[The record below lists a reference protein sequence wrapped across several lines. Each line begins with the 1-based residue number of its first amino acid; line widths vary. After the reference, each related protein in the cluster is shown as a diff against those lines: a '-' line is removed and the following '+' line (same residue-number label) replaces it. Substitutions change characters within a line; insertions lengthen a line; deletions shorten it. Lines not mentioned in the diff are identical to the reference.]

1 MTGPILII
9 DDEPSNLATLRAILG
24 SDHPLVFARNGADGL
39 AAARKHR
46 PALILLDVQMPDMDG
61 YTVCRRLKAQADT
74 SDIPVI
80 FVSAM
85 SEVGDEAAGFE
96 CGAVDYIIKPVSPAL
111 VRARVRTHL
120 SLVNAN
126 RLAHYVQE
134 LESHQLKIARLSR
147 IKTVLSGIN
156 SAVIRIRDRA
166 ALYNEACRIA
176 AEDGGFDTAWIALR
190 DGAGMKAAAWR
201 GTSPERL
208 DQLLK
213 TMALEPD
220 DEVSIPRRALAH
232 ARAFCRNDLSA
243 PDSGGAACADA
254 REQGFLSLI
263 ALPLMLGPSAA
274 GVMVL
279 YARDAGYFDAEE
291 LALLDDLAGDISF
304 AMEYIAQEERVNYL
318 SYYDA
323 VTGLPNHALFHDR
336 LGQIIQSGK
345 HEGGHAFVFM
355 IDLDRFKRL
364 NDALGSR
371 VGDQVLRT
379 VAQRLVNGLSRP
391 CTVARLAGDVYVIAG
406 ACGANENLLPV
417 IEHAAELIGQAIEVD
432 GNDIHL
438 TVHGG
443 IASYPRDGAD
453 AEAVFR
459 HAEAALKQAKAGG
472 ERLSFY
478 SPELNAAMVAKLEL
492 ESMLRRAS
500 EEHQF
505 VLHFQPKV
513 DLRTGRIAAAEALIR
528 WVHPVRGMVS
538 PAQFIPLAEETG
550 LILEIGAWVIA
561 SVCAQ
566 QAAWVAAGVPV
577 VPVALNLSAL
587 QFGHGDLAAQV
598 AHQLETHGLG
608 SNLVELELTESLVM
622 HDPASAEQTM
632 RQLRAL
638 GLHLS
643 LDDFGTGYSSL
654 AHLKRFPFNS
664 VKIDRAFVTDITTN
678 PDDAAIASA
687 IIAMSH
693 NLRML
698 VIAEGVET
706 AAQLEQLRAKGCDQI
721 QGYYFSRPVPA
732 AEFEAMLRA
741 DKHID
746 LPVAPDAQ
754 ERTLLIVDNEPLL
767 VAAVKR
773 ALRSEGYRIIA
784 VDSAEEALDVL
795 ARTPVQ
801 VILCEHR
808 LPGMSGPQFL
818 AIATRLYPD
827 TMRLILSGYTE
838 LESVLDAVNR
848 GEIYRFLTKPWDDVQ
863 LRQNIRDA
871 FRRYQ
876 PTPLATLMALDSEA
890 SDSKETP

>member
-1 MTGPILII
+1 MTAPILII

-24 SDHPLVFARNGADGL
+24 QDHVLAFARNGAEGL
-39 AAARKHR
+39 AAARKHK

-61 YTVCRRLKAQADT
+61 YTVCRQLKAQADT

-85 SEVGDEAAGFE
+85 SEVVDEAAGFA
-96 CGAVDYIIKPVSPAL
+96 CGAVDYIVKPVSPAL

-126 RLAHYVQE
+126 RLAHYVRE
-134 LESHQLKIARLSR
+134 LESHQQKIARLSR

-166 ALYNEACRIA
+166 ALYDEACRVA

-190 DGAGMKAAAWR
+190 DGDGGGMRAAAWR
-201 GTSPERL
+201 GTDAERL
-208 DQLLK
+208 ERLLQA
-213 TMALEPD
+213 MALEPS
-220 DEVSIPRRALAH
+220 DELSVPRRALAQ
-232 ARAFCRNDLSA
+232 ARAVCCNDLRA
-243 PDSGGAACADA
+243 PGQEGAACRDA
-254 REQGFLSLI
+254 REHGFLSLTAI
-263 ALPLMLGPSAA
+263 PLMQGTAAA

-291 LALLDDLAGDISF
+291 LMLLDDLAGDISF

-318 SYYDA
+318 SYYDP
-323 VTGLPNHALFHDR
+323 VTGLPNQALFHDR

-355 IDLDRFKRL
+355 INLDRFKRL
-364 NDALGSR
+364 NDTLGSR
-371 VGDQVLRT
+371 VGDQVLRI
-379 VAQRLVNGLSRP
+379 VAQRLVDGLGRP
-391 CTVARLAGDVYVIAG
+391 CTVARLAGDSYVVAG

-417 IEHAAELIGQAIEVD
+417 IEHAAELIGQPAQVD
-432 GNDIHL
+432 GNDIRL
-438 TVHGG
+438 SVHGG

-453 AEAVFR
+453 AETVFR
-459 HAEAALKQAKAGG
+459 HAEAALKQAKASG

-478 SPELNAAMVAKLEL
+478 SPQLNAAMIAKLEL
-492 ESMLRRAS
+492 ETMLRRAS
-500 EEHQF
+500 EQRQF
-505 VLHFQPKV
+505 VMYYQPKV
-513 DLRTGRIAAAEALIR
+513 DLRTGRVAAAEALIR
-528 WVHPVRGMVS
+528 WIHPERGMVP
-538 PAQFIPLAEETG
+538 PAQFIPLAEESG
-550 LILEIGAWVIA
+550 LILDIGTWVIA
-561 SVCAQ
+561 DVCAQ
-566 QAAWVAAGVPV
+566 QAAWAADGVPV
-577 VPVALNLSAL
+577 VPVAINLSAL
-587 QFGHGDLAAQV
+587 QFGQGDLAAQL
-598 AHQLETHGLG
+598 ADRLAAHGLS
-608 SNLVELELTESLVM
+608 SNLIELELTESLVM
-622 HDPASAEQTM
+622 HDPAGAEKTM

-638 GLHLS
+638 GLQLS

-664 VKIDRAFVTDITTN
+664 VKIDRAFITDITTN

-706 AAQLEQLRAKGCDQI
+706 AAQFEQLRLKGCDQI
-721 QGYYFSRPVPA
+721 QGYYFSPAVPA
-732 AEFEAMLRA
+732 TAFEAMLRA
-741 DKHID
+741 DTHID
-746 LPVAPDAQ
+746 LSSTAEVR
-754 ERTLLIVDNEPLL
+754 ELTLLIVDSEASL
-767 VAAVKR
+767 VSAVKR
-773 ALRSEGYRIIA
+773 ALRSEGYRIVTA
-784 VDSAEEALDVL
+784 GSAEEALDVL
-795 ARTPVQ
+795 ARVPVQ

-808 LPGMSGPQFL
+808 LPGMNGPKFL

-838 LESVLDAVNR
+838 LESVLEAVNR

-871 FRRYQ
+871 FKRHQ
-876 PTPLATLMALDSEA
+876 PTLP
-890 SDSKETP
+890 

>member
-1 MTGPILII
+1 MSAPILII
-9 DDEPSNLATLRAILG
+9 DDEPSNLATLRAILAP
-24 SDHPLVFARNGADGL
+24 DHVLAFARNGAEGL

-61 YTVCRRLKAQADT
+61 YTVCRQLKAQADT

-85 SEVGDEAAGFE
+85 SEVVDEAAGFA
-96 CGAVDYIIKPVSPAL
+96 CGAVDYIVKPVSPAL

-126 RLAHYVQE
+126 RLAHYVRE
-134 LESHQLKIARLSR
+134 LESHQQKIARLSR

-166 ALYNEACRIA
+166 ALYDEACRIA

-190 DGAGMKAAAWR
+190 DGDGGGMRAAAWR
-201 GTSPERL
+201 GTDPERL
-208 DQLLK
+208 ERLLHA
-213 TMALEPD
+213 MALEPS
-220 DEVSIPRRALAH
+220 DELSVPRRALAQ
-232 ARAFCRNDLSA
+232 ARAVCCNDLRD
-243 PDSGGAACADA
+243 PGQEGAACRDA
-254 REQGFLSLI
+254 REHGFLSLTAI
-263 ALPLMLGPSAA
+263 PLMQGAAAA

-291 LALLDDLAGDISF
+291 LMLLDDLAGDISF

-318 SYYDA
+318 SYYDP
-323 VTGLPNHALFHDR
+323 VTGLPNQALFHDR

-355 IDLDRFKRL
+355 LNLDRFKRL
-364 NDALGSR
+364 NDTLGSR
-371 VGDQVLRT
+371 VGDQVLRI
-379 VAQRLVNGLSRP
+379 VAQRLVDGLGRP
-391 CTVARLAGDVYVIAG
+391 CTVARLAGDTYVVAG
-406 ACGANENLLPV
+406 ACGASENLLPV
-417 IEHAAELIGQAIEVD
+417 IEHAAELIGQPAQVD
-432 GNDIHL
+432 GNDIRL
-438 TVHGG
+438 SVHGG

-453 AEAVFR
+453 AETVFR
-459 HAEAALKQAKAGG
+459 HAEAALKQAKASG

-478 SPELNAAMVAKLEL
+478 SPELNAAMIAKLEL
-492 ESMLRRAS
+492 ETMLRRAC
-500 EEHQF
+500 EQRQF
-505 VLHFQPKV
+505 VMYYQPKV
-513 DLRTGRIAAAEALIR
+513 DLRTGRVAAAEALIR
-528 WVHPVRGMVS
+528 WIHPERGMVP
-538 PAQFIPLAEETG
+538 PAQFIPLAEESG
-550 LILEIGAWVIA
+550 LILDIGAWVIA
-561 SVCAQ
+561 DVCAQ
-566 QAAWVAAGVPV
+566 QAAWAADGVPV
-577 VPVALNLSAL
+577 VPVAVNLSAL
-587 QFGHGDLAAQV
+587 QFGQGDLAAQL
-598 AHQLETHGLG
+598 ADRLAAHGLS
-608 SNLVELELTESLVM
+608 SNLIELELTESLVM
-622 HDPASAEQTM
+622 HDPAGAEKTM

-638 GLHLS
+638 GLRLS

-664 VKIDRAFVTDITTN
+664 VKIDRAFITDITTN

-706 AAQLEQLRAKGCDQI
+706 AAQFEQLRLKGCDQI
-721 QGYYFSRPVPA
+721 QGYYFSPAVPA
-732 AEFEAMLRA
+732 TAFEAMLRA
-741 DKHID
+741 DTHIE
-746 LPVAPDAQ
+746 LSATAEVR
-754 ERTLLIVDNEPLL
+754 ELTLLIVDSEASL
-767 VAAVKR
+767 VSAVKR
-773 ALRSEGYRIIA
+773 ALRSEGYRIVTA
-784 VDSAEEALDVL
+784 GSAEEALDAL
-795 ARTPVQ
+795 ARVPVQ

-808 LPGMSGPQFL
+808 LPGMSGPKFL

-838 LESVLDAVNR
+838 LESVLEAVNR

-871 FRRYQ
+871 FKRHQ
-876 PTPLATLMALDSEA
+876 PTSP
-890 SDSKETP
+890 

>member
-1 MTGPILII
+1 MSGPILII
-9 DDEPSNLATLRAILG
+9 DDEPANLATLRAILAPT
-24 SDHPLVFARNGADGL
+24 HQLAFARNGAEGL
-39 AAARKHR
+39 AAARKHV
-46 PALILLDVQMPDMDG
+46 PVLILLDVQMPDMDG
-61 YTVCRRLKAQADT
+61 YTVCRLLKADPDT

-85 SEVGDEAAGFE
+85 SEVGDEAAGFA
-96 CGAVDYIIKPVSPAL
+96 CGAVDYIVKPVSPAL
-111 VRARVRTHL
+111 VQARVRTHL
-120 SLVNAN
+120 SLVHAN
-126 RLAHYVQE
+126 RLAHYVRE
-134 LESHQLKIARLSR
+134 LESHQQKIARLSR
-147 IKTVLSGIN
+147 IKSVLSGIN
-156 SAVIRIRDRA
+156 AAVIRIRDRG
-166 ALYNEACRIA
+166 ALYDEACRIA
-176 AEDGGFDTAWIALR
+176 ADAGGFDTAWIALR
-190 DGAGMKAAAWR
+190 DGAGLKAAAWR
-201 GTSPERL
+201 GATPERL
-208 DQLLK
+208 EQVLQ
-213 TMALEPD
+213 AVAHEPD
-220 DEVSIPRRALAH
+220 DHTGALRRALAQG
-232 ARAFCRNDLSA
+232 RAAWCNDLGA
-243 PDSGGAACADA
+243 AGQGGAVCADA
-254 REQGFLSLI
+254 RSHGFQSLT

-291 LALLDDLAGDISF
+291 MALLEDLAGDISF

-323 VTGLPNHALFHDR
+323 VTGLPNHTLCYDR
-336 LGQIIQSGK
+336 LGQIIQSSK
-345 HEGGHAFVFM
+345 HDGSHAFVFM
-355 IDLDRFKRL
+355 IDIDRFKRL
-364 NDALGSR
+364 NGALGSR
-371 VGDQVLRT
+371 AGDQVLRV
-379 VAQRLVNGLSRP
+379 VAQRLVNGFDRP
-391 CTVARLAGDVYVIAG
+391 CTVARLGNDVYVIAG
-406 ACGANENLLPV
+406 ACGASENLLPL
-417 IEHAAELIGQAIEVD
+417 IEHAAGLVTPAIQLD

-438 TVHGG
+438 SVHAGV
-443 IASYPRDGAD
+443 ASYPRDGAD

-459 HAEAALKQAKAGG
+459 HAEAALRQAKSGG
-472 ERLSFY
+472 ARLSFY
-478 SPELNAAMVAKLEL
+478 SPEMNAAMEAKLEL
-492 ESMLRRAS
+492 ESMLRRAC
-500 EEHQF
+500 EQQQF
-505 VLHFQPKV
+505 VLHYQPKI
-513 DLRTGRIAAAEALIR
+513 DLRSGRIAGAEALIR
-528 WVHPVRGMVS
+528 WSHPLRGMVP
-538 PAQFIPLAEETG
+538 PAEFIPLAEDSG

-566 QAAWVAAGVPV
+566 QAAWARAAVPV

-598 AHQLETHGLG
+598 AQQLASHSLS

-622 HDPASAEQTM
+622 HDPASAEHTM

-706 AAQLEQLRAKGCDQI
+706 AEQLEQLRAKGCDQI
-721 QGYYFSRPVPA
+721 QGYYFSPPVPA
-732 AEFEAMLRA
+732 AAFEAMLRA
-741 DKHID
+741 DQRIA
-746 LPVAPDAQ
+746 LPAAADPQ
-754 ERTLLIVDNEPLL
+754 ERTLLLVDNEALL

-773 ALRSEGYRIIA
+773 ALRSEGYRIITA
-784 VDSAEEALDVL
+784 DSAEAALDVL

-818 AIATRLYPD
+818 AKATRLYPD

-871 FRRYQ
+871 FRRHQ
-876 PTPLATLMALDSEA
+876 PTP
-890 SDSKETP
+890 P

>member
-24 SDHPLVFARNGADGL
+24 QDHVLAFARNGAEGL
-39 AAARKHR
+39 AAVRKHK

-61 YTVCRRLKAQADT
+61 YTVCRQLKAQPDT

-85 SEVGDEAAGFE
+85 SEVVDEAAGFA
-96 CGAVDYIIKPVSPAL
+96 CGAVDYIVKPVSPAL

-126 RLAHYVQE
+126 RLAHYVRE
-134 LESHQLKIARLSR
+134 LESHQQKIARLSR

-166 ALYNEACRIA
+166 ALYDEACRIA

-190 DGAGMKAAAWR
+190 DGDGDGGGMRAAAWR
-201 GTSPERL
+201 GTDPERL
-208 DQLLK
+208 ERLLQA
-213 TMALEPD
+213 MALEPS
-220 DEVSIPRRALAH
+220 DELSVPRRALAQ
-232 ARAFCRNDLSA
+232 ARAVCCNDLRD
-243 PDSGGAACADA
+243 PGQEGAACRDA
-254 REQGFLSLI
+254 REHGFLSLTAI
-263 ALPLMLGPSAA
+263 PLMQGTAAA

-291 LALLDDLAGDISF
+291 LMLLDDLAGDISF

-318 SYYDA
+318 SYYDP
-323 VTGLPNHALFHDR
+323 VTGLPNQALFHDR

-345 HEGGHAFVFM
+345 HEGGHAFVFV
-355 IDLDRFKRL
+355 INLDRFKRL
-364 NDALGSR
+364 NDTLGSR

-379 VAQRLVNGLSRP
+379 VAQRLVDGLGRP
-391 CTVARLAGDVYVIAG
+391 CTVARLAGDDVGVAG

-417 IEHAAELIGQAIEVD
+417 IEHAAELIGQPAQVD
-432 GNDIHL
+432 GNDIRL
-438 TVHGG
+438 SVHGG

-453 AEAVFR
+453 AETVFR
-459 HAEAALKQAKAGG
+459 HAEAALKQAKASG

-478 SPELNAAMVAKLEL
+478 SPELNAAMIAKLEL
-492 ESMLRRAS
+492 ETMLRRAS
-500 EEHQF
+500 EQRQF
-505 VLHFQPKV
+505 VMYYQPKV
-513 DLRTGRIAAAEALIR
+513 DLRTGRVAAAEALIR
-528 WVHPVRGMVS
+528 WIHPERGMVP
-538 PAQFIPLAEETG
+538 PAQFIPLAEESG
-550 LILEIGAWVIA
+550 LILDIGTWVIA
-561 SVCAQ
+561 DVCAQ
-566 QAAWVAAGVPV
+566 QAAWAADGVPV
-577 VPVALNLSAL
+577 VPVAINLSAL
-587 QFGHGDLAAQV
+587 QFGQGDLAAQL
-598 AHQLETHGLG
+598 ADRLAAHGLS
-608 SNLVELELTESLVM
+608 SNLIELELTESLVM
-622 HDPASAEQTM
+622 HDPAGAEKTM

-638 GLHLS
+638 GLQLS

-664 VKIDRAFVTDITTN
+664 VKIDRAFITDITTN

-706 AAQLEQLRAKGCDQI
+706 AAQFEQLRLKGCDQI
-721 QGYYFSRPVPA
+721 QGYYFSPAVPA
-732 AEFEAMLRA
+732 TAFEAMLRA
-741 DKHID
+741 DTHID
-746 LPVAPDAQ
+746 LSATAEVR
-754 ERTLLIVDNEPLL
+754 ELTLLIVDSEASL
-767 VAAVKR
+767 VSAVKR
-773 ALRSEGYRIIA
+773 ALRSEGYRIVTA
-784 VDSAEEALDVL
+784 GSAEEALDVL
-795 ARTPVQ
+795 ARVPVQ

-808 LPGMSGPQFL
+808 LPGMSGPKFL

-838 LESVLDAVNR
+838 LESVLEAVNR

-871 FRRYQ
+871 FKRHQ
-876 PTPLATLMALDSEA
+876 PTLP
-890 SDSKETP
+890 

>member
-1 MTGPILII
+1 MTAPILII
-9 DDEPSNLATLRAILG
+9 DDEPANLATLRAILG
-24 SDHPLVFARNGADGL
+24 EDHPLAFARNGAEGL
-39 AAARKHR
+39 AAARKHH
-46 PALILLDVQMPDMDG
+46 PVLILLDVQMPDMDG
-61 YTVCRRLKAQADT
+61 YAVCRQLKAQPDT
-74 SDIPVI
+74 CDIPVI

-85 SEVGDEAAGFE
+85 SEVGDEAAGFA
-96 CGAVDYIIKPVSPAL
+96 CGAVDYIVKPVSPAL
-111 VRARVRTHL
+111 VRARVRTHM

-126 RLAHYVQE
+126 QLAHYVRE

-147 IKTVLSGIN
+147 IKSVLSGIN
-156 SAVIRIRDRA
+156 SAVIRIRNRA
-166 ALYNEACRIA
+166 ALYHEACRVA

-190 DGAGMKAAAWR
+190 DGAGMKAVAWR
-201 GTSPERL
+201 GSTPERL
-208 DQLLK
+208 EQLLEA
-213 TMALEPD
+213 MAREPD
-220 DEVSIPRRALAH
+220 DERSAPRRALAH
-232 ARAFCRNDLSA
+232 ARAACCNDLSDPA
-243 PDSGGAACADA
+243 QTGAACADA
-254 REQGFLSLI
+254 RAHGFLSLI
-263 ALPLMLGPSAA
+263 ALPLMLGPAAA
-274 GVMVL
+274 GVMVF

-291 LALLDDLAGDISF
+291 LALLDGLAGDISF

-323 VTGLPNHALFHDR
+323 VTGLPNQALFQDR
-336 LGQIIQSGK
+336 LGQIIQSGR

-355 IDLDRFKRL
+355 LNLDRFKRL

-371 VGDQVLRT
+371 AGDEVLRI
-379 VAQRLVNGLSRP
+379 VAQRLLDGLNRP
-391 CTVARLAGDVYVIAG
+391 CTVARLAGDIFVIAG
-406 ACGANENLLPV
+406 ACGAGEDLLPL
-417 IEHAAELIGQAIEVD
+417 IGHAAELIGQVIQLD
-432 GNDIHL
+432 GNEVHL

-453 AEAVFR
+453 AEALFR

-478 SPELNAAMVAKLEL
+478 SSEMNANMLAKLEL
-492 ESMLRRAS
+492 ENMLRSACEQR
-500 EEHQF
+500 QF

-513 DLRTGRIAAAEALIR
+513 DLHSGRIAAAEALIR
-528 WVHPVRGMVS
+528 WVHPGRGMVS
-538 PAQFIPLAEETG
+538 PAEFIPLAEQTG

-566 QAAWVAAGVPV
+566 QAAWLAAGVPV

-598 AHQLETHGLG
+598 ANGLARHGLG
-608 SNLVELELTESLVM
+608 SDLIELELTESLVM
-622 HDPASAEQTM
+622 HDPASAERTM
-632 RQLRAL
+632 RQLRGM

-664 VKIDRAFVTDITTN
+664 VKIDRAFVTDLTSN

-721 QGYYFSRPVPA
+721 QGYYFSPPVA
-732 AEFEAMLRA
+732 AEAFAAMLRA
-741 DKHID
+741 DRHID
-746 LPVAPDAQ
+746 LPATADTQ
-754 ERTLLIVDNEPLL
+754 ERTLLVVDHEPARA
-767 VAAVKR
+767 AAVQR
-773 ALRSEGYRIIA
+773 ALRSEGYRILA
-784 VDSAEEALDVL
+784 ASNVDEALEAL

-808 LPGMSGPQFL
+808 LPDVPGPRLL
-818 AIATRLYPD
+818 AIASRLYPD
-827 TMRLILSGYTE
+827 TMRLLLSDHDG
-838 LESVLDAVNR
+838 LAPVLDAVNS
-848 GEIYRFLTKPWDDVQ
+848 GEIYRFLTRPCDDAQ
-863 LRQNIRDA
+863 LRLALRDA
-871 FRRYQ
+871 FRRHQ
-876 PTPLATLMALDSEA
+876 PSP
-890 SDSKETP
+890 P

>member
-1 MTGPILII
+1 MTGPILIV
-9 DDEPSNLATLRAILG
+9 DDEPSNLATLRAILAPE
-24 SDHPLVFARNGADGL
+24 HALVFARNGVEGL
-39 AAARKHR
+39 AAARKHH
-46 PALILLDVQMPDMDG
+46 PALILLDVRMPDMDG
-61 YTVCRRLKAQADT
+61 YTVCRALKAQADT

-85 SEVGDEAAGFE
+85 SEVGDEAAGFA
-96 CGAVDYIIKPVSPAL
+96 CGAVDYIVKPVSPAL

-126 RLAHYVQE
+126 QLAHYVRE
-134 LESHQLKIARLSR
+134 LESHQRKIARLSR

-166 ALYNEACRIA
+166 ALYDEACRIA
-176 AEDGGFDTAWIALR
+176 AEEGGFDTAWIALR
-190 DGAGMKAAAWR
+190 DGGRLTAAAWR
-201 GTSPERL
+201 GTGPERL
-208 DQLLK
+208 ERLLRD
-213 TMALEPD
+213 TALEPD
-220 DEVSIPRRALAH
+220 DELSVPRRALAH
-232 ARAFCRNDLSA
+232 ARAVCCNDLSA
-243 PDSGGAACADA
+243 PEQGGATCRDA
-254 REQGFLSLI
+254 REHGFQSLT
-263 ALPLMLGPSAA
+263 ALPLRQGAEA
-274 GVMVL
+274 VGVMVL

-291 LALLDDLAGDISF
+291 LVLLDDLAGDISF

-323 VTGLPNHALFHDR
+323 VTGLPNQALFHDR
-336 LGQIIQSGK
+336 LGQIIQSCK
-345 HEGGHAFVFM
+345 HEGGHAFVLM
-355 IDLDRFKRL
+355 INLDRFKRL

-371 VGDQVLRT
+371 VGDQVLRV
-379 VAQRLVNGLSRP
+379 VAQRLVDGMSRP
-391 CTVARLAGDVYVIAG
+391 CTVARLAGDTYVIAG
-406 ACGANENLLPV
+406 ACGASENPLPV
-417 IEHAAELIGQAIEVD
+417 IEHAGELIGQPMRVD

-438 TVHGG
+438 SVHGG

-478 SPELNAAMVAKLEL
+478 SPELNAAMVARLEL
-492 ESMLRRAS
+492 ETMLRRAS
-500 EEHQF
+500 EQRQF
-505 VLHFQPKV
+505 VMYYQPKV
-513 DLRTGRIAAAEALIR
+513 DLRTGRVTAAEALIR
-528 WVHPVRGMVS
+528 WIHPVRGMVP
-538 PAQFIPLAEETG
+538 PAQFIPLAEESG
-550 LILEIGAWVIA
+550 LILDIGAWVIA
-561 SVCAQ
+561 NVCAQ
-566 QAAWVAAGVPV
+566 QAAWAAAGVPV
-577 VPVALNLSAL
+577 VPVAVNLSAL
-587 QFGHGDLAAQV
+587 QFGQGDLAAQV
-598 AHQLETHGLG
+598 SGCLASHGLG
-608 SNLVELELTESLVM
+608 SNLIELELTESLVM
-622 HDPASAEQTM
+622 RDPAGAEKTM

-638 GLHLS
+638 GLRLS

-706 AAQLEQLRAKGCDQI
+706 AAQFEQLRAKGCDQI
-721 QGYYFSRPVPA
+721 QGFYFSPAVPA
-732 AEFEAMLRA
+732 AAFEAMLRT
-741 DKHID
+741 DTHIE
-746 LPVAPDAQ
+746 LPAAG
-754 ERTLLIVDNEPLL
+754 EARELTLLIVDNEASL
-767 VAAVKR
+767 VSAIKR
-773 ALRSEGYRIIA
+773 ALRSEGYRIVA
-784 VDSAEEALDVL
+784 AASAEEALDVL

-808 LPGMSGPQFL
+808 LPGMSGPKFL
-818 AIATRLYPD
+818 AIASRLYPD

-838 LESVLDAVNR
+838 LESVLEAVNR
-848 GEIYRFLTKPWDDVQ
+848 GEIYRFLTKPWDDAQ

-876 PTPLATLMALDSEA
+876 PTP
-890 SDSKETP
+890 P

>member
-1 MTGPILII
+1 MTGPVLIV

-24 SDHPLVFARNGADGL
+24 PDHALVFARNGAEGL
-39 AAARKHR
+39 AAAGKHQ

-61 YTVCRRLKAQADT
+61 YTVCRALKAQPDT

-85 SEVGDEAAGFE
+85 SEVGDEAAGFA
-96 CGAVDYIIKPVSPAL
+96 CGAVDYIVKPVSPAL

-126 RLAHYVQE
+126 RLTHYVRE
-134 LESHQLKIARLSR
+134 LESHQRKIARLSR

-166 ALYNEACRIA
+166 ALYDEACRIA
-176 AEDGGFDTAWIALR
+176 VEEGGFDTAWIALR
-190 DGAGMKAAAWR
+190 DGDGMTAAAWR
-201 GTSPERL
+201 GTGPERL
-208 DQLLK
+208 ERLLRE
-213 TMALEPD
+213 TALEPD
-220 DEVSIPRRALAH
+220 DELSVPRRALAY
-232 ARAFCRNDLSA
+232 ARAVCCNDLSA
-243 PDSGGAACADA
+243 PEQGGATCRDA
-254 REQGFLSLI
+254 REHGFLSLT
-263 ALPLMLGPSAA
+263 ALPLMQGAKA
-274 GVMVL
+274 VGVMVL

-291 LALLDDLAGDISF
+291 LVLLDDLAGDISF

-323 VTGLPNHALFHDR
+323 VTGLPNQALFHDR
-336 LGQIIQSGK
+336 LGQIIQSCK
-345 HEGGHAFVFM
+345 HEGGHAFVLM
-355 IDLDRFKRL
+355 INLDRFKRL

-371 VGDQVLRT
+371 VGDQLLRV
-379 VAQRLVNGLSRP
+379 VAQRLVDGMSRP
-391 CTVARLAGDVYVIAG
+391 CTVARLAGDTYVIAG
-406 ACGANENLLPV
+406 TCGASENLLPV
-417 IEHAAELIGQAIEVD
+417 IEHAAELIGQPMRVD
-432 GNDIHL
+432 GDDIHL
-438 TVHGG
+438 SVHGG

-478 SPELNAAMVAKLEL
+478 SPELNAAMIARLEL
-492 ESMLRRAS
+492 ETMLRRAT
-500 EEHQF
+500 EQRQF
-505 VLHFQPKV
+505 IMYYQPKV
-513 DLRTGRIAAAEALIR
+513 DLRTGRVVAAEALIR
-528 WVHPVRGMVS
+528 WLHPVRGMVP
-538 PAQFIPLAEETG
+538 PAQFIPLAEESG
-550 LILEIGAWVIA
+550 LILDIGAWVIA
-561 SVCAQ
+561 NVCAQ
-566 QAAWVAAGVPV
+566 QAEWVAAGVPV
-577 VPVALNLSAL
+577 VPVAVNLSAP
-587 QFGHGDLAAQV
+587 QFAQADLAAQV
-598 AHQLETHGLG
+598 AGCLHGHGLG
-608 SNLVELELTESLVM
+608 SNLIELELTESLVM
-622 HDPASAEQTM
+622 HDPAGAERTM

-638 GLHLS
+638 GLRLS

-664 VKIDRAFVTDITTN
+664 VKIDRAFITDITTN

-706 AAQLEQLRAKGCDQI
+706 AAQFEQLRAKGCDQI
-721 QGYYFSRPVPA
+721 QGFYFSPAVPA
-732 AEFEAMLRA
+732 AEFEALLRA
-741 DKHID
+741 DTHIE
-746 LPVAPDAQ
+746 LPAGGEAR
-754 ERTLLIVDNEPLL
+754 ERTLLIVDNEASL
-767 VAAVKR
+767 VSAIKR
-773 ALRSEGYRIIA
+773 ALRSEGYRIVA
-784 VDSAEEALDVL
+784 AASAEEALDVL

-808 LPGMSGPQFL
+808 LPGMSGPKFL

-838 LESVLDAVNR
+838 LESVLEAVNR
-848 GEIYRFLTKPWDDVQ
+848 GEIYRFLTKPWDDAQ
-863 LRQNIRDA
+863 LRQNIGDA

-876 PTPLATLMALDSEA
+876 PTP
-890 SDSKETP
+890 P